1 MMPCNI
7 SLVAIKAVKMSKVY
21 SKADDGQ
28 QAIRKAHLSFQL
40 KKLTYRSKTKQDQY
54 FTTY

>member
-7 SLVAIKAVKMSKVY
+7 SLVAIKALKMSKVY

-40 KKLTYRSKTKQDQY
+40 KKLTYKSKTKQDQY